1 MTYPDVD
8 EIQRAKLLQRQAQA
22 TTPLTETETLRITE
36 HLKAACHAVA
46 LEKLASLL
54 CIPSWRQHQIYSSL
68 RSRADLK
75 FNYRKGEWFVEALP

>member
-8 EIQRAKLLQRQAQA
+8 EVQRAKLLQRKLDAAAQ
-22 TTPLTETETLRITE
+22 LTETETLRITE
-36 HLKAACHAVA
+36 HLKATCHAVS

-54 CIPSWRQHQIYSSL
+54 SIPSWRQHQIYISL

-75 FNYRKGEWFVEALP
+75 FNYRKGEWFVEATP

>member
-8 EIQRAKLLQRQAQA
+8 EVQRAKLLQRKADA
-22 TTPLTETETLRITE
+22 AAPLSETETLRITE
-36 HLKAACHAVA
+36 HLKATCHAVS
-46 LEKLASLL
+46 LDKLASLL
-54 CIPSWRQHQIYSSL
+54 SIPSWRQHQIYSSL